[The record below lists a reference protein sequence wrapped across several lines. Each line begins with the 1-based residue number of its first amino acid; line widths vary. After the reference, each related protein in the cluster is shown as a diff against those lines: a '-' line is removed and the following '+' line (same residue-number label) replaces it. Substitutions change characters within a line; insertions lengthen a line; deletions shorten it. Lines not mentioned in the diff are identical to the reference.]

1 MKISNLK
8 KISLTT
14 ESSEKKVQLSCD
26 VECKFCSSKT
36 LWFEVDESRSS
47 WLTDDVYDAFL
58 VAALYPAMYYK
69 EDIEICGNVTKRI
82 FYNIVSNVT
91 AIIKMYDSSFRVPE
105 IKVGG
110 FASASKNETLHVGT
124 GFSGGVDSFST
135 IYDHYVITDDPDYKI
150 DTLFFFHIGQ
160 YGDVK
165 LPETWE
171 RAKNRYSI
179 TENFAK
185 EVNMHTCFMTTN
197 LFDFYL
203 PKWEF
208 DAGVLCRIASVLV
221 FQKALKLYYI
231 CNDYSYGEMI
241 DLGDVYRSGHMDL
254 ADMSNPYIMPLLS
267 PERLE
272 IVCDGMQYTRGDK
285 IEKIADYPLVARFL
299 NVCIG
304 KSTTKAINCGI
315 CYKCLHTMLT
325 FDIIGKLDN
334 LKGVFDLS
342 HYAKVCNEIKCQQV
356 LLYGKEPYA
365 TSNIELAKKYNYP
378 MPTRTQAW
386 LTLLPK
392 RIIRKFQ
399 RNLGIT
405 K

>member
-1 MKISNLK
+1 MNISNLRIERRDGYSYLTVD
-8 KISLTT
+8 ISTQFT
-14 ESSEKKVQLSCD
+14 PTQYNK
-26 VECKFCSSKT
+26 
-36 LWFEVDESRSS
+36 LWFSVPSQYED

-58 VAALYPAMYYK
+58 VAVLYPAMYYK
-69 EDIEICGNVTKRI
+69 EDIEISGDVTKRVY
-82 FYNIVSNVT
+82 YNIVSNVT
-91 AIIKMYDSSFRVPE
+91 AIVKMYDNSFRVPK
-105 IKVGG
+105 ITVSGYAKAKKGDV
-110 FASASKNETLHVGT
+110 LHVGT

-135 IYDHYVITDDPDYKI
+135 LYDHYFTTDDPDYKI

-171 RAKNRYSI
+171 RAKNRFSI

-185 EVNMHTCFMTTN
+185 EVNINTCFMSTN

-221 FQKALKLYYI
+221 FQRVLKRYYI
-231 CNDYSYGEMI
+231 SNDYSYGEMI

-267 PERLE
+267 PEGLE

-285 IEKIADYPLVARFL
+285 IEKIADDPLVAKFL

-304 KSTTKAINCGI
+304 KSTTKAVNCGI

-325 FDIIGKLDN
+325 FDIIGKLNN
-334 LKGVFDLS
+334 LEKVFDLS
-342 HYAKVCNEIKCQQV
+342 YYAKVADEIKCQQV
-356 LLYGKEPYA
+356 MLYGKEPYA
-365 TSNIELAKKYNYP
+365 TSNVDLAKKYAYP
-378 MPTRTQAW
+378 MPTKFHAI
-386 LTLLPK
+386 LVLFPK
-392 RIIRKFQ
+392 RVVRKIK
-399 RNLGIT
+399 RVLGL
-405 K
+405 

>member
-1 MKISNLK
+1 MKISNLRIERRDGHSYLTVD
-8 KISLTT
+8 ISTQFTLPQYN
-14 ESSEKKVQLSCD
+14 K
-26 VECKFCSSKT
+26 
-36 LWFEVDESRSS
+36 LWFSVPSKYED

-58 VAALYPAMYYK
+58 VAVLYPAMYYK
-69 EDIEICGNVTKRI
+69 EDIEITGDVSKRVY
-82 FYNIVSNVT
+82 YNIVSNVT
-91 AIIKMYDSSFRVPE
+91 AIVKMYDNSFRVPK
-105 IKVGG
+105 ITVSGYANAKKGDV
-110 FASASKNETLHVGT
+110 LHVGT

-135 IYDHYVITDDPDYKI
+135 LYDHYFTTDDPDYKI

-171 RAKNRYSI
+171 RAKNRFSI

-185 EVNMHTCFMTTN
+185 EVNMNTCFMSTN

-221 FQKALKLYYI
+221 FQRVLKRYYI

-241 DLGDVYRSGHMDL
+241 DLGEVYRSGHMDL

-267 PERLE
+267 PEGLE

-285 IEKIADYPLVARFL
+285 IEKIADDPLVAKFL

-304 KSTTKAINCGI
+304 KSTTKAVNCGI

-325 FDIIGKLDN
+325 FDIIGKLNN
-334 LKGVFDLS
+334 LEKVFDLS
-342 HYAKVCNEIKCQQV
+342 YYAKVADEIKCQQV
-356 LLYGKEPYA
+356 MLYGKEPYA
-365 TSNIELAKKYNYP
+365 TSNVDLAKKYGYP
-378 MPTRTQAW
+378 MPTKFHAI
-386 LTLLPK
+386 LVLSLK
-392 RIIRKFQ
+392 RVVRKIK
-399 RNLGIT
+399 RVLGL
-405 K
+405 

>member
-1 MKISNLK
+1 MKISNLRK
-8 KISLTT
+8 VSVNSENGIMKIRVL
-14 ESSEKKVQLSCD
+14 CD
-26 VECKFCSSKT
+26 IECSFCTSKT
-36 LWFEVDESRSS
+36 LWFEVDENRSS
-47 WLTDDVYDAFL
+47 WLTTDVYDAFL
-58 VAALYPAMYYK
+58 VSALYPAMYYK
-69 EDIEICGNVTKRI
+69 EDIEVIGNVTKRLY
-82 FYNIVSNVT
+82 YNIVSNVT
-91 AIIKMYDSSFRVPE
+91 AIVKMYDTSFRIPKITVQGYAKAE
-105 IKVGG
+105 KADV
-110 FASASKNETLHVGT
+110 LHVGT

-135 IYDHYVITDDPDYKI
+135 IYDHFVTTDDPDYKI

-171 RAKNRYSI
+171 RAKNRFSI

-185 EVNMHTCFMTTN
+185 EVNMNTCYMTTN

-221 FQKALKLYYI
+221 FQRALKRYYI

-241 DLGDVYRSGHMDL
+241 DLRDVYRSGHMDL

-267 PERLE
+267 PEGLE

-285 IEKIADYPLVARFL
+285 IEKIADDPLVAKFL

-304 KSTTKAINCGI
+304 KSTTEAKNCGI

-325 FDIIGKLDN
+325 FDIIGKLKN
-334 LKGVFDLS
+334 LENVFDLS
-342 HYAKVCNEIKCQQV
+342 HYAKVADEIKCQQV
-356 LLYGKEPYA
+356 MLYGKEPYA
-365 TSNIELAKKYNYP
+365 TSNVDLAKKYGYP
-378 MPTRTQAW
+378 MPSKFHATIV
-386 LTLLPK
+386 LFPK
-392 RIIRKFQ
+392 RVMRKLK
-399 RNLGIT
+399 RVLGL
-405 K
+405 

>member
-1 MKISNLK
+1 MKISNLRIERRDGHSYLTVD
-8 KISLTT
+8 ISTQFTLPQYN
-14 ESSEKKVQLSCD
+14 K
-26 VECKFCSSKT
+26 
-36 LWFEVDESRSS
+36 LWFSVPSKYED

-58 VAALYPAMYYK
+58 VAVLYPAMYYK
-69 EDIEICGNVTKRI
+69 EDIEITGDVTKRVY
-82 FYNIVSNVT
+82 YNIVSNVT
-91 AIIKMYDSSFRVPE
+91 AIVKMYDHSFRVPK
-105 IKVGG
+105 ITVSGYANAKKGDV
-110 FASASKNETLHVGT
+110 LHVGT

-135 IYDHYVITDDPDYKI
+135 LYDHYFTTDDPDYKI

-171 RAKNRYSI
+171 RAKNRFSI

-185 EVNMHTCFMTTN
+185 EVNMNTCFMSTN

-221 FQKALKLYYI
+221 FQRVLKRYYI

-241 DLGDVYRSGHMDL
+241 DLGEVYRSGHMDL

-267 PERLE
+267 PEGLE

-285 IEKIADYPLVARFL
+285 IEKIADDPLVAKFL

-304 KSTTKAINCGI
+304 N
-315 CYKCLHTMLT
+315 
-325 FDIIGKLDN
+325 
-334 LKGVFDLS
+334 
-342 HYAKVCNEIKCQQV
+342 
-356 LLYGKEPYA
+356 
-365 TSNIELAKKYNYP
+365 TSVNFY
-378 MPTRTQAW
+378 R
-386 LTLLPK
+386 
-392 RIIRKFQ
+392 
-399 RNLGIT
+399 
-405 K
+405 

>member
-1 MKISNLK
+1 MKISNLRIEK
-8 KISLTT
+8 RDDQSYLTVDINAQF
-14 ESSEKKVQLSCD
+14 SPRHNK
-26 VECKFCSSKT
+26 
-36 LWFEVDESRSS
+36 LWFSVPSQYED

-58 VAALYPAMYYK
+58 VAVLYPAMYYK
-69 EDIEICGNVTKRI
+69 EDIEITGDVTKRVY
-82 FYNIVSNVT
+82 YNIVSNVT
-91 AIIKMYDSSFRVPE
+91 AIVKMYDNSFRVPK
-105 IKVGG
+105 ITVSGYAKAKKGDV
-110 FASASKNETLHVGT
+110 LHVGT

-135 IYDHYVITDDPDYKI
+135 LYDHYFTTDDPDYKI

-171 RAKNRYSI
+171 RAKNRFSI

-185 EVNMHTCFMTTN
+185 EVNMNTCFMSTN

-221 FQKALKLYYI
+221 FQRVLKRYYI

-267 PERLE
+267 PEGLE

-285 IEKIADYPLVARFL
+285 IEKIADNPLVAKFL

-304 KSTTKAINCGI
+304 KSTTKAVNCGI

-325 FDIIGKLDN
+325 FDIIGKLNN
-334 LKGVFDLS
+334 LEKVFDLS
-342 HYAKVCNEIKCQQV
+342 YYKKVADEIKCQQV
-356 LLYGKEPYA
+356 MLYGKEPYA
-365 TSNIELAKKYNYP
+365 TSNVDLAKKYGYP
-378 MPTRTQAW
+378 MPTKFHAI
-386 LTLLPK
+386 LVLFPK
-392 RIIRKFQ
+392 RVVRKIK
-399 RNLGIT
+399 RVLGL
-405 K
+405 